1 MHITTASYSMTLRA
15 QCAQDIFFFDCGL
28 RAWDVTGTED
38 TNDSASRSTLIP
50 DVNGH
55 NGRSLVILSG
65 ITSSVSTW
73 FRIVILTGVS
83 TLWLYSALP
92 LMLDSRRERAS
103 PTRTSRHT
111 PFTRADLG
119 TLTRLVGFVVY
130 TNRGIPAYCACSL
143 PTGAQSIVITPLN
156 RFHFQC
162 TLHRR
167 PRRPS
172 LPSPKHTSK
181 QCLLFGSPT
190 RITHPDL

>member
-1 MHITTASYSMTLRA
+1 MRKRPRSSFSELLPLEGQQLGFLDEIEKRFTMHITTASYSMTLRA

-119 TLTRLVGFVVY
+119 TLTRLVV
-130 TNRGIPAYCACSL
+130 S
-143 PTGAQSIVITPLN
+143 
-156 RFHFQC
+156 
-162 TLHRR
+162 
-167 PRRPS
+167 
-172 LPSPKHTSK
+172 
-181 QCLLFGSPT
+181 
-190 RITHPDL
+190 